1 MGSVRRRHV
10 WSRTQ
15 SRHSVQAAYPR
26 KEWQPC
32 LEELNGYIREA
43 RTRTFR
49 PATSSSGEGLGD
61 QLAKLEELHS
71 SGALSDAEFEAAKAR
86 LLGT

>member
-1 MGSVRRRHV
+1 M
-10 WSRTQ
+10 
-15 SRHSVQAAYPR
+15 
-26 KEWQPC
+26 
-32 LEELNGYIREA
+32 LNGYIREA
-43 RTRTFR
+43 RTRTSR
-49 PATSSSGEGLGD
+49 PATSSSGKGLGD